1 MKIAKVRVVNV
12 TKRFGDLVAVNNVS
26 FEVYEGEIFTL
37 LGPSGCGKTTTLRI
51 ISGLEKPD
59 SGKIYIGDNDVTAL
73 PPQLRNVCLVFQE
86 YAVFP
91 HMSVY
96 DNIAFGLKVKRVPK
110 EELSKKVRELAEVLE
125 LTDRLNTKAGKL
137 GISEQQ
143 RIALARCMA
152 VEPEVLLLDEPLTFA
167 DAKVREKMR
176 RELKK
181 IQRELGVTMIYV
193 THDQLEAMMLS
204 DRIAVMNKGRL
215 LQVGSPIEVYDN
227 PQNLFVARFIGSPTI
242 NTIEG
247 VLVRERERLLIK
259 RNEVVV
265 DVSEFMSSYHN
276 VESLLGREIVIG
288 IRPEDVYLDISGPIE
303 GVVEVI
309 EVSGERLAI
318 HVRVSKELVLKALV
332 PIYEVV
338 TEREKVRL
346 SFNLEKVHI
355 FDKATEE
362 KVSSVSKVKY

>member
-1 MKIAKVRVVNV
+1 MKRVKVRVVNV

-26 FEVYEGEIFTL
+26 FEAYEGEIFTL

-59 SGKIYIGDNDVTAL
+59 SGKVYIGDSDVTAL

-96 DNIAFGLKVKRVPK
+96 DNIAFGLKVRRVPK

-125 LTDRLNTKAGKL
+125 LTDRLNAKAGKL

-143 RIALARCMA
+143 KIALARCMA

-181 IQRELGVTMIYV
+181 IQRELGITMIYV

-215 LQVGSPIEVYDN
+215 LQVGSPIEIYDS

-247 VLVRERERLLIK
+247 VLVREQERFLIK
-259 RNEVVV
+259 RDEVAV
-265 DVSEFMSSYHN
+265 DVSEFVSSYQS
-276 VESLLGREIVIG
+276 VENILGKDVVIG
-288 IRPEDVYLDISGPIE
+288 IRPEDVYLSVNGPIKGIVE
-303 GVVEVI
+303 VVEVY
-309 EVSGERLAI
+309 GERLAI
-318 HVRVSKELVLKALV
+318 HVRISKELVLKALV
-332 PIYEVV
+332 PVHEVV
-338 TEREKVRL
+338 AEGEEVRL
-346 SFNLEKVHI
+346 SFNPEKVHV
-355 FDKATEE
+355 FNKVTEE
-362 KVSSVSKVKY
+362 KIVLHRVK

>member
-1 MKIAKVRVVNV
+1 MKRVKVRVVGV

-110 EELSKKVRELAEVLE
+110 EELSKRVRELAEVLE

-181 IQRELGVTMIYV
+181 IQRELGATMIYV

-215 LQVGSPIEVYDN
+215 LQVGSPIEIYDN

-242 NTIEG
+242 NAIEG
-247 VLVRERERLLIK
+247 VLIKEQGKFLIK

-265 DVSEFMSSYHN
+265 DVSEFMSSYD
-276 VESLLGREIVIG
+276 VEGLLGREIVIG
-288 IRPEDVYLDISGPIE
+288 IRPEDVYLDINGPIE

-332 PIYEVV
+332 PIHEVV

-362 KVSSVSKVKY
+362 KVALCRVK